1 MSGITSEFIVDGARA
16 LFYGH
21 TGNKR
26 MADALRAVSDK
37 IASAEDVRSVW
48 VKRWLAVADGG
59 SCDVNY
65 PGAALCAEGHVKLA
79 AWGDANYVDEWRALG
94 ALALCAEDA
103 LGADAEPGA
112 VGAIAMKVGLER
124 ALPWAELL
132 LSRGAVRE
140 DCVDPLGA
148 NFKERIAAGAERDKY
163 YWPLAHM
170 VNSLNDAD
178 WMTADLICRWFRTA
192 AQRLER

>member
-1 MSGITSEFIVDGARA
+1 MRA
-16 LFYGH
+16 A
-21 TGNKR
+21 
-26 MADALRAVSDK
+26 ADR

-48 VKRWLAVADGG
+48 IKRWLAVADGG

-79 AWGDANYVDEWRALG
+79 TWSDANYVDEWRGLG

-103 LGADAEPGA
+103 LGAGAEPGA
-112 VGAIAMKVGLER
+112 VGAIAIKVGLER
-124 ALPWAELL
+124 ARPWAELL

-148 NFKERIAAGAERDKY
+148 DIKERIAAGAERDKY
-163 YWPLAHM
+163 YWPLAQT

-178 WMTADLICRWFRTA
+178 WMTADLICGWFRKA
-192 AQRLER
+192 AERLDP